1 MSENNK
7 ILITGVAGNVGS
19 ALANYLLANKYEV
32 VGVDNFSTGAISK
45 LPVHDNFTFVKLDVN
60 DIQALSQVMLSRQ
73 FDYVFHYAA
82 VVGVQRT
89 LDNPINVLND
99 IQGIKNILELSKNTG
114 VKKVAFSSSSEVY
127 GEPVSLP
134 QIENITPLNSK
145 LPYAVVKNVG
155 EAYFKSYHQEYGLDY
170 VIFRF
175 FNTYGPNQSED
186 FVIPKLLR
194 QALHGKD
201 ITIYGDGCQS
211 RTFCYID
218 DNIEASCA
226 IFFNDEFSNDVYNIG
241 SDKVYSVKE
250 LAELLV
256 KVTGSDSK
264 LIHLPALEEGD
275 MTRRQPDISK
285 MKAILNRELVP
296 LEEGI
301 QKLIN
306 FYSSK
311 SE

>member
-1 MSENNK
+1 MKKN

-19 ALANYLLANKYEV
+19 ALANYLLQQGYKV
-32 VGVDNFSTGAISK
+32 TGLDNLSTGDVNK
-45 LPVHDNFTFVKLDVN
+45 LPKHSDFSFVKLDVN
-60 DIQALSQVMLSRQ
+60 DLQALSQVMLSKSYD
-73 FDYVFHYAA
+73 FVFHYAA

-134 QIENITPLNSK
+134 QIEDVTPLNSK

-155 EAYFKSYHQEYGLDY
+155 EAYFRSYFQEYGLSY

-175 FNTYGPNQSED
+175 FNTYGPHQSED
-186 FVIPKLLR
+186 FVIPKLLA
-194 QALHGKD
+194 QAVNHQD
-201 ITIYGDGCQS
+201 ITIYGDGQQT

-218 DNIEASCA
+218 DNIEASCR
-226 IFFNDEFSNDVYNIG
+226 IFFDDQYANDVYNIG
-241 SDKVYSVKE
+241 SDTIYTVKE
-250 LAELLV
+250 LAETILSI
-256 KVTGSDSK
+256 TNSNSK
-264 LIHLPALEEGD
+264 IVHLPALKEGD

-285 MKAILNRELVP
+285 MKAVLDRSLVP
-296 LEEGI
+296 LNEGI
-301 QKLIN
+301 EKLLAH
-306 FYSSK
+306 YK
-311 SE
+311 HQQ